1 MGKESFGNVKKSRDG
16 RSLVHKALVSG
27 HGPSED
33 NQRSFAMPALLNW
46 KLELMPI
53 VPYFHFRLGIN
64 SQ

>member
-46 KLELMPI
+46 KLELVSIQKWP
-53 VPYFHFRLGIN
+53 FFR
-64 SQ
+64 